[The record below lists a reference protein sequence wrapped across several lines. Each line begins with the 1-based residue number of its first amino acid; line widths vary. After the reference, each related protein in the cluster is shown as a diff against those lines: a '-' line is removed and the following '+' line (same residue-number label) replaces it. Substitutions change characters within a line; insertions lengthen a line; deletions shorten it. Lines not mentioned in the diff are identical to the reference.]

1 MKKIKLFILTLL
13 ISAGF
18 LSGQTPTPSNGAAN
32 VLQTT
37 ASISWT
43 AFDDGNGDGPYNV
56 EFDDDAGF
64 GSVDASA
71 SGTALLSL
79 ALPALTYG
87 QTYHW
92 RVADADTNGSGAQG
106 PWHTFSFT
114 VVTQLV
120 PGAITTPTGTPYN
133 HSLTPTI
140 TWNAASD
147 GIAPYSYT
155 ANIYSNAGL
164 TSLVHSSGAQ
174 AGTSYNVP
182 AAVLANNTIY
192 YVRISVTDQ
201 STQSGNSGSEAF
213 VTLLATPTLVSPIG
227 GVETATTSPLLDWSM
242 VGNTSNVEYE
252 VFVSSDGGSNYTS
265 LASGLSSTSYNSNLE
280 SSTEYTWYVT
290 ASVTSGSNTAKDA
303 SPDAFKTPLG
313 LITPYNG
320 LTGVSVEPILKW
332 ENANY
337 DAGGYTVKISR
348 DGANQAAFDAN
359 VYATQTTAQDD
370 TSFKFIETHS
380 SNNIPLVNDTLFYW
394 QVIAN
399 DGVDDHYSEIY
410 HFTTVDDVPTTL
422 SWPADSATVYT
433 DTTSLFWS
441 INQPV
446 GTMQFVVQVKA
457 QSGEPTPVEWV
468 TAEFVDTTTNTNT
481 NFDLI
486 GGDSYW
492 WRVVVLNQDDL
503 VIDYS
508 DAWYFQ
514 TDGGAIVPN
523 PSWPSGG
530 YDVYTNQPTFYWYL
544 NSPGTD
550 LSYKM
555 RYSTDS
561 TFATYTES
569 DTVTAMY
576 WEVPSDLAAGT
587 VYYWQVKSYYLLG
600 TADEDSSDWSAKA
613 NFRTRGSGTLVVP
626 VPSYPA
632 DSVIVYTSS
641 PTLYWY
647 LNDWGDGLVYDID
660 YATSLAGLGGALEV
674 DDADSLYHTI
684 SGLNAGQI
692 YYWRVRSDNGIST
705 SAWSDTAY
713 FVVDAGLQPGDPVA
727 SWPVGNPTLYTSQP
741 TLNWYMDGSTT
752 GLSYFTVRWKV
763 DNPSANW
770 NIDYSGEMDVN
781 TDTTYYTMASALQ
794 YGKTYHWAV
803 AAYDGSS
810 YGPWSADTFTIVGG
824 ASAGAP
830 VSSYPIGGES
840 VWSEDVTLL
849 WYMNASST
857 GIQGYQVV
865 YSQSDVFANPVT
877 VTVGPSG
884 QTTQSLALT
893 DLVPGAIYFWR
904 VRAWYGG
911 STYTGWSN
919 PESFM
924 IMPGAGPN
932 QPIVGGPT
940 NNVLIGTNS
949 PMISW
954 VVAGQTSGITY
965 ELVLSEDPTFTN
977 ATVIENL
984 TSKRASIPD
993 LNKGSQYFWKVRSK
1007 DSDGNYSYYSGKGNF
1022 RIASVTDVKPE
1033 VTVIPDEYS
1042 LSQNYPNP
1050 FNPSTNI
1057 KYALPVEGMVSVK
1070 VYNMLGQEVK
1080 TLVNEVK
1087 NAGTYNLNW
1096 NGTDN
1101 FGSSIASGVY
1111 IVRIQAN
1118 DFVMSRKMVL
1128 LK

>member
-1 MKKIKLFILTLL
+1 MKKIKLFILALL
-13 ISAGF
+13 MSSGF
-18 LSGQTPTPSNGAAN
+18 LLGQTPTPLNGATDI
-32 VLQTT
+32 LQTT
-37 ASISWT
+37 ASVSWT

-56 EFDDDAGF
+56 QFDDDPGF

-71 SGTALLSL
+71 SGTTSLSL

-92 RVADADTNGSGAQG
+92 RVADADTNGSGGVG
-106 PWHTFSFT
+106 PWHAFSFT
-114 VVTQLV
+114 VVTELV
-120 PGAITTPTGTPYN
+120 APVITSPTGSPFN
-133 HSLTPTI
+133 QGFTPTI
-140 TWNAASD
+140 SWNAASG
-147 GIAPYSYT
+147 GIGPYNY
-155 ANIYSNAGL
+155 
-164 TSLVHSSGAQ
+164 LVHITTPGGYNYTTGLLNTTSTTLV
-174 AGTSYNVP
+174 AGNLPFYNTTYTFTVE
-182 AAVLANNTIY
+182 VM
-192 YVRISVTDQ
+192 DQ
-201 STQSGNSGSEAF
+201 STQSKTSGGEAYTTILGDP
-213 VTLLATPTLVSPIG
+213 VLVSPIA
-227 GVETATTSPLLDWSM
+227 GVETGTVTPLLDWNQ
-242 VGNTSNVEYE
+242 VFDDANVEYE
-252 VFVSSDGGSNYTS
+252 IFLSTDGGSNYTS
-265 LASGLSSTSYNSNLE
+265 LVSSVTNTYYTTPPLE
-280 SSTEYTWYVT
+280 TSTEYTWYVE
-290 ASVTSGSNTAKDA
+290 ASVTSGSNNATQ
-303 SPDAFKTPLG
+303 SSEETFKTPLG

-320 LTGVSVEPILKW
+320 LTGVSIEPVLTW

-337 DAGGYTVKISR
+337 DAGGYVVKISR
-348 DGANQAAFDAN
+348 AGANQVAFDAA
-359 VYATQTTAQDD
+359 VFASEATAQDD

-380 SNNIPLVNDTLFYW
+380 SGNIPLGNDTLYYW
-394 QVIAN
+394 QVVAN

-410 HFTTVDDVPTTL
+410 HFTTVDEVPTTL
-422 SWPADSATVYT
+422 SWPSDSATVYT
-433 DTTSLFWS
+433 DTTNLFWS
-441 INQPV
+441 INQPI

-457 QSGEPTPVEWV
+457 QSGEPTPLEWV
-468 TAEFVDTTTNTNT
+468 TSEFVDTTTNTNT
-481 NFDLI
+481 TFDLI
-486 GGDSYW
+486 GGNGYW

-503 VIDYS
+503 VIDYT

-569 DTVTAMY
+569 DTVSAMY
-576 WEVPSDLAAGT
+576 WQVPSDLAPGT
-587 VYYWQVKSYYLLG
+587 EYFWQVKSYYLQG

-613 NFRTRGSGTLVVP
+613 SFSTRGSGTLVIP
-626 VPSYPA
+626 VPSYPT
-632 DSVIVYTSS
+632 DNVVVYTSS

-647 LNDWGDGLVYDID
+647 LNEQGDGLVYDID
-660 YATSLAGLGGALEV
+660 YATSVAGLGGALEV
-674 DDADSLYHTI
+674 DDADSLYQTI
-684 SGLNAGQI
+684 HGLVAGQT
-692 YYWRVRSDNGIST
+692 YFWRVRSDNGSGV
-705 SAWSDTAY
+705 SAWSDTAS
-713 FVVDAGLQPGDPVA
+713 FVVDAGLTPGDPVA
-727 SWPVGNPTLYTSQP
+727 SWPVGNPTLYTNLP

-763 DNPSANW
+763 DNPSSNW
-770 NIDYSGEMDVN
+770 NVDYSGEMDVN
-781 TDTTYYTMASALQ
+781 INNTSYTLGSSLQ
-794 YGKTYHWAV
+794 YGKRYYWAV
-803 AAYDGSS
+803 AAFDGSS

-830 VSSYPIGGES
+830 VGSYPIGGET

-849 WYMNASST
+849 WYMNAST
-857 GIQGYQVV
+857 LGIQGYQVV

-877 VTVGPSG
+877 VSVGPSG

-919 PESFM
+919 TESFM

-940 NNVLIGTNS
+940 NNVLIGTNA

-954 VVAGQTSGITY
+954 VVSGQTSGITY
-965 ELVLSEDPTFTN
+965 ELVLSEDPTFTTS
-977 ATVIENL
+977 TVIENI
-984 TSKRASIPD
+984 TSKRASIPN

-1007 DSDGNYSYYSGKGNF
+1007 DALGNYSYYSGKGNF

-1033 VTVIPDEYS
+1033 VTTIPDEYS

-1050 FNPSTNI
+1050 FNPSTSI

-1070 VYNMLGQEVK
+1070 VFNMLGQEVK
-1080 TLVNEVK
+1080 TLVSEVK
-1087 NAGTYNLNW
+1087 NAGTYNLTW

-1101 FGSSIASGVY
+1101 SGSSIASGVY